1 MKPLSPRAPAR
12 PPRTFPPIGAALLAI
27 ALAASLPAQ
36 ADQAAHTHGRLALD
50 VAVDAGSITIA
61 MEAPLDN
68 FLGFERAPRNAAE
81 RRQAADL
88 VARLRRADTLF
99 VPDPAAGCR
108 LSGVTLASQVL
119 GLDDDAASGQ
129 AGAAKDTHAKHEEHA
144 EHADIDARFTF
155 ACTQADQARY
165 LEVPL
170 LTAFKRIR
178 SIDVQ
183 LATAQGQFKRRLT
196 PSASRLSWGK

>member
-12 PPRTFPPIGAALLAI
+12 PLRTFAPLGATLLAI

-50 VAVDAGSITIA
+50 VAIDAGSITIA

-68 FLGFERAPRNAAE
+68 FLGFERAPRTDAE
-81 RRQAADL
+81 RRQVADL

-108 LSGVTLASQVL
+108 LSGVTLESQAL
-119 GLDDDAASGQ
+119 GLDDGAASQQ
-129 AGAAKDTHAKHEEHA
+129 AGAAKDTHEKHEEHE

-155 ACTQADQARY
+155 ACTKAEQARH
-165 LEVPL
+165 LDVPML
-170 LTAFKRIR
+170 AAFKRIR

-196 PSASRLSWGK
+196 RSASRLSWGK